1 MKMQR
6 STIYRSD
13 YDIESEMKES
23 HREMASLRMKKTVH
37 SSNISRFKDES
48 KKIEPFDQFKINRLM
63 TIE

>member
-1 MKMQR
+1 
-6 STIYRSD
+6 
-13 YDIESEMKES
+13 MKES